1 MGPAWRPG
9 GLELTQEMV
18 SHAGL
23 GEMDRVLD
31 VACGL
36 GETVRLLRPRSRLS
50 IVGVDLGLDT
60 LRRARERQDVAL
72 PACPPAFAAGDAE
85 ALPFAAGSF
94 DAALCEC
101 ALYTFLDKASALAEI
116 ARVLRPGG
124 RLLLADVT
132 LAPVDLPDGLQGVW
146 AQVACVAEARPAD
159 EYASLILDAG
169 FAIEKRMD
177 CRAETLD
184 FLRSIDQRLLAA
196 RIAEAVGKL
205 NLAGVDIRGARRL
218 LQEVMGLV
226 HAGHLSYGYF
236 IARR

>member
-1 MGPAWRPG
+1 
-9 GLELTQEMV
+9 
-18 SHAGL
+18 
-23 GEMDRVLD
+23 MDRVLD